1 MRPVNPVG
9 PEDPV
14 APVGPVYQSEEDGL
28 PHDIENGR
36 KKSQIGEN
44 ARILKITD
52 FDFQLTTNEV
62 DLLLSYSQHAA
73 PNARKIKKLYNM
85 YSMARLL
92 LSETLEKSLTDS
104 DGGLTG
110 RDKII
115 QVYPSTLIPL
125 YLYTLIPLYPYT
137 LIPLDP

>member
-1 MRPVNPVG
+1 MNSNPEGNENSEVEEGPHEVRPVNPVG

-14 APVGPVYQSEEDGL
+14 APVGPADQSEDGL
-28 PHDIENGR
+28 QNDIENGR

-52 FDFQLTTNEV
+52 LDFQLTTNEM

-73 PNARKIKKLYNM
+73 PNPRKIKKLYNM

-92 LSETLEKSLTDS
+92 LSETLEKSLSDS

-115 QVYPSTLIPL
+115 QV
-125 YLYTLIPLYPYT
+125 
-137 LIPLDP
+137 